1 MIYKSYLLE
10 NNLKDIFKHN
20 FFLFYGENL
29 GLLKD
34 FKNKIINEN
43 KLKEIVSLYSGEV
56 LKDKEILLKEI
67 KNKSLFYDEK
77 IIFLNNA
84 NDKVLEIFE
93 NIIDEKNSVKVL
105 LFAENLEKKSKLRK
119 FFEKQK
125 LVGITACYQD
135 NEIGIRKIILNELKD
150 FKNLSN
156 EVINYIIKVT
166 SLDRGK
172 VYNEIQKIKTFFQ
185 DKTIKINDLDRLLNI
200 TVNEDFSK
208 LRDEALNGEKQK
220 TNKLLADTTFNSE
233 EIIYYLNTLN
243 QRITK
248 LQEIDRLKELNIKSN
263 IEEIISSLKP
273 PIFWKEKPA
282 ILKQSKKWNK
292 NKLKMAF
299 NKIYKIELRLKSDSS
314 VNKDL
319 LIKNL
324 IIELCCSANH
334 S

>member
-1 MIYKSYLLE
+1 M
-10 NNLKDIFKHN
+10 
-20 FFLFYGENL
+20 
-29 GLLKD
+29 
-34 FKNKIINEN
+34 
-43 KLKEIVSLYSGEV
+43 
-56 LKDKEILLKEI
+56 
-67 KNKSLFYDEK
+67 
-77 IIFLNNA
+77 
-84 NDKVLEIFE
+84 
-93 NIIDEKNSVKVL
+93 
-105 LFAENLEKKSKLRK
+105 
-119 FFEKQK
+119 
-125 LVGITACYQD
+125 
-135 NEIGIRKIILNELKD
+135 
-150 FKNLSN
+150 
-156 EVINYIIKVT
+156 
-166 SLDRGK
+166 
-172 VYNEIQKIKTFFQ
+172 
-185 DKTIKINDLDRLLNI
+185 
-200 TVNEDFSK
+200 
-208 LRDEALNGEKQK
+208 NGEKQK

-243 QRITK
+243 QRIMK

>member
-105 LFAENLEKKSKLRK
+105 LFAENLEKNLN
-119 FFEKQK
+119 FE
-125 LVGITACYQD
+125 TS
-135 NEIGIRKIILNELKD
+135 LKN
-150 FKNLSN
+150 KNLS
-156 EVINYIIKVT
+156 E
-166 SLDRGK
+166 
-172 VYNEIQKIKTFFQ
+172 
-185 DKTIKINDLDRLLNI
+185 
-200 TVNEDFSK
+200 
-208 LRDEALNGEKQK
+208 
-220 TNKLLADTTFNSE
+220 
-233 EIIYYLNTLN
+233 
-243 QRITK
+243 
-248 LQEIDRLKELNIKSN
+248 
-263 IEEIISSLKP
+263 
-273 PIFWKEKPA
+273 
-282 ILKQSKKWNK
+282 
-292 NKLKMAF
+292 
-299 NKIYKIELRLKSDSS
+299 
-314 VNKDL
+314 
-319 LIKNL
+319 
-324 IIELCCSANH
+324 
-334 S
+334 

>member
-105 LFAENLEKKSKLRK
+105 LFAENLKKNLN
-119 FFEKQK
+119 FE
-125 LVGITACYQD
+125 TS
-135 NEIGIRKIILNELKD
+135 LKN
-150 FKNLSN
+150 KNLS
-156 EVINYIIKVT
+156 E
-166 SLDRGK
+166 
-172 VYNEIQKIKTFFQ
+172 
-185 DKTIKINDLDRLLNI
+185 
-200 TVNEDFSK
+200 
-208 LRDEALNGEKQK
+208 
-220 TNKLLADTTFNSE
+220 
-233 EIIYYLNTLN
+233 
-243 QRITK
+243 
-248 LQEIDRLKELNIKSN
+248 
-263 IEEIISSLKP
+263 
-273 PIFWKEKPA
+273 
-282 ILKQSKKWNK
+282 
-292 NKLKMAF
+292 
-299 NKIYKIELRLKSDSS
+299 
-314 VNKDL
+314 
-319 LIKNL
+319 
-324 IIELCCSANH
+324 
-334 S
+334 